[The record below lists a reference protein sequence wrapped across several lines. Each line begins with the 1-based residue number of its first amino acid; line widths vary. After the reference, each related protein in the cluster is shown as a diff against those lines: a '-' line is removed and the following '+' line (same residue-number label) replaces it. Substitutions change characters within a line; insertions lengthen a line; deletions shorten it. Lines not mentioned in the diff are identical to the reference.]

1 MRPALWGLLLLG
13 AGLMPAAGHA
23 QSLLDFYRHAL
34 DANPAVKTR
43 LYSVDQAKAQEEI
56 AASRLRPQVNATGSY
71 SFNNLRESRLPA
83 QYYTGTRTSLQATQA
98 LIDLASYFRL
108 QSAQLTVIQN
118 EQQHEAARMALGG
131 DVVDHYL
138 AVLQAGD
145 EITHLLSEKESIEGQ
160 LKRLRFMRERGL
172 VKITDLFETEAY
184 YQGLL
189 TKEIE
194 ARNAREV
201 ALERLRA
208 ITGVAAKQVAPL
220 ARESFPAVPGREA
233 QWVTDAARNNPNLTA
248 LEKALEAV
256 RSQIKGARADHL
268 PRVTVQANK
277 TYADQ
282 SFDNRVNPPYQ
293 VGTIGVQVEI
303 PLYSGGRIQA
313 AEREANAR
321 FEIARETLE
330 GTRREVEREA
340 RTAYLT
346 TVSSHARIG
355 STTAEVQALEKSLEA
370 QRKSYELG
378 VATIVDVLNAQR
390 LLLKSR
396 SEQSKAR
403 YDYIRG
409 LTTLRVHAGTLS
421 QRDIEEIDSWMARPA
436 PGGAR
441 AVGSLQ

>member
-1 MRPALWGLLLLG
+1 MRRALLGLLLLS
-13 AGLMPAAGHA
+13 AGLVPVAGHA
-23 QSLLDFYRHAL
+23 QSLLDFYQRAL
-34 DANPAVKTR
+34 ASNPTVRTR
-43 LYSVDQAKAQEEI
+43 VYGIEQARAQEEG
-56 AASRLRPQVNATGSY
+56 AAARLRPQLGFTGNYNFNA
-71 SFNNLRESRLPA
+71 LRESSLPA
-83 QYYTGTRTSLQATQA
+83 QYYTGVRSIVQASQV
-98 LIDLASYFRL
+98 LFDLASYFRL

-138 AVLQAGD
+138 AVLQADD
-145 EITHLLSEKESIEGQ
+145 EITHILSEKESVEGQ

-172 VKITDLFETEAY
+172 VKVTDLFETEAY

-194 ARNAREV
+194 ARNARAV

-208 ITGVAAKQVAPL
+208 ITGVAAQQVAPL
-220 ARESFPAVPGREA
+220 ARESFPPVPGREA
-233 QWVTDAARNNPNLTA
+233 QWVADASRNNPNLTA
-248 LEKALEAV
+248 LEKAMEAV

-268 PRVTVQANK
+268 PRVTLQANK
-277 TYADQ
+277 TYSDQ
-282 SFDNRVNPPYQ
+282 SFDNRANLPYQ
-293 VGTIGVQVEI
+293 VGSIGVQVEI

-321 FEIARETLE
+321 FEIARESLE
-330 GTRREVEREA
+330 GARREVERDA

-355 STTAEVQALEKSLEA
+355 STNTEVQALEKTLEA
-370 QRKSYELG
+370 QRKSHEIG
-378 VATIVDVLNAQR
+378 VTTIVDVLNAQR

-396 SEQSKAR
+396 SEQSRAR

-421 QRDIEEIDSWMARPA
+421 QQDIEEIDGWMARPA
-436 PGGAR
+436 QGGGR
-441 AVGSLQ
+441 AAGG